1 MVAAGAGMA
10 SWWPIHVL
18 DEAGE
23 SRRKTKMEEKTH
35 KAKQKCALEALHFP
49 SLTVPCRLTH
59 TLPIRPCVCC
69 PTLNTNTLGVFTVS
83 GLLYQSAFAVLTN
96 RKQER
101 KTHPETWKTE
111 RLPVTSKKYH
121 RTDDDMSAAAYQQ
134 QDQKLDRQS
143 SVWVYRFVFMLLV
156 CYVGSVLIF
165 GFTTDTRS
173 RLLSERPPVQ
183 TVTQHPSS
191 PDFLLCHHQWQ

>member
-1 MVAAGAGMA
+1 MVAAGAGKA

-35 KAKQKCALEALHFP
+35 KAKQKRALEALHFP

-111 RLPVTSKKYH
+111 WLLVTSKKYH
-121 RTDDDMSAAAYQQ
+121 RTDDDMSAAVYQW
-134 QDQKLDRQS
+134 QDLSWTVR
-143 SVWVYRFVFMLLV
+143 VRFGLTV
-156 CYVGSVLIF
+156 CYY
-165 GFTTDTRS
+165 
-173 RLLSERPPVQ
+173 
-183 TVTQHPSS
+183 VTC
-191 PDFLLCHHQWQ
+191 LLCWPSVDLWFHNRHEKPSP